1 MADQTTVLNQ
11 CFLDCRC
18 MILEIAA
25 ALDRVD
31 RATDAGKEDV
41 RQSQLHQA
49 LHVLVDPSVKEN
61 RSQRILTMFSDP
73 ID

>member
-31 RATDAGKEDV
+31 RAENAGKEDV
-41 RQSQLHQA
+41 RLSQLQQA
-49 LHVLVDPSVKEN
+49 LRVLIEPTVKEN

>member
-31 RATDAGKEDV
+31 RAKNAGKEDM
-41 RQSQLHQA
+41 RLTQLHQA
-49 LHVLVDPSVKEN
+49 IRVLIDPSVKED
-61 RSQRILTMFSDP
+61 RSGRILTMFSDP